1 MLFYNI
7 LLSAFDCDFL
17 FLLHAGLDIVS
28 DKTIAYFALA
38 PFSRNQILESDGKFM
53 ALAEPQIVN
62 MLESLRATLLSVC
75 EGNVQD
81 WRHDLYY
88 SSADVNKKLKRL
100 DDADVGNFNL
110 PIHDNHM
117 IMLQNK
123 LFSWYDKAHKKYIE
137 KVILCRI

>member
-17 FLLHAGLDIVS
+17 FLLHAGSDIVS
-28 DKTIAYFALA
+28 DKTIAYFVLA
-38 PFSRNQILESDGKFM
+38 PFNRNQILESDGKFM

-62 MLESLRATLLSVC
+62 MLESFRETLLSVC

-81 WRHDLYY
+81 WRLDLYY
-88 SSADVNKKLKRL
+88 SSGDMNKKLKRL
-100 DDADVGNFNL
+100 NDADVGNFNL
-110 PIHDNHM
+110 PIHDDHM

-123 LFSWYDKAHKKYIE
+123 LFSWYDKAHKKYME
-137 KVILCRI
+137 KVIYTM